1 MSFSRY
7 MRDQIAKDLVWRASS
22 IGLLT
27 SCESPNAECVEVS
40 APIYSHQTIRLVVN
54 ADGNIVNRGQIEFPV
69 HPSSWGM
76 VEAYGIKDSA
86 GNLLY
91 QFKLPESVPLPAPFG
106 YIIKDG
112 ELVIIL

>member
-1 MSFSRY
+1 MTWSKYAHSRH
-7 MRDQIAKDLVWRASS
+7 AHDLAAQATT

-27 SCESPNAECVEVS
+27 SCESPNAKCVEVS